1 MDQAE
6 GVEGADKLALLLRFG
21 GEEDS
26 EADFVCE
33 EVVQQE
39 AEKILV
45 IQLRILGKFLESLG
59 ESWVLEEGG
68 VDPLD
73 FPLDLAI
80 LGEDVVHEIRSEDV
94 VLELGVVVALDDEGE
109 DMALEGLLLLQVL
122 LLDLLLPLGGD
133 RLLLFPLIVPHAVR
147 VVTIIIVSFL
157 GSCARIVTV
166 LFLHK
171 IVSLIVLGVVE
182 LLILPLKYVGF
193 LLEAL
198 VLGLLKRVVLV
209 AVLPAELRIAVF
221 CYVYFVNLKGR
232 FLFLEG
238 AVALSVGRGV
248 VLVPQQLPYFL
259 LNANIFLPQ
268 LLLAVLLPLVPV
280 LNIENALDGV
290 GLQLIVN
297 EVGLVEDG
305 SPALPLSL
313 LLDLPQIDF

>member
-1 MDQAE
+1 M
-6 GVEGADKLALLLRFG
+6 
-21 GEEDS
+21 
-26 EADFVCE
+26 
-33 EVVQQE
+33 
-39 AEKILV
+39 
-45 IQLRILGKFLESLG
+45 
-59 ESWVLEEGG
+59 
-68 VDPLD
+68 
-73 FPLDLAI
+73 
-80 LGEDVVHEIRSEDV
+80 
-94 VLELGVVVALDDEGE
+94 
-109 DMALEGLLLLQVL
+109 
-122 LLDLLLPLGGD
+122 
-133 RLLLFPLIVPHAVR
+133 
-147 VVTIIIVSFL
+147 
-157 GSCARIVTV
+157 
-166 LFLHK
+166 
-171 IVSLIVLGVVE
+171 
-182 LLILPLKYVGF
+182 
-193 LLEAL
+193 
-198 VLGLLKRVVLV
+198 

-268 LLLAVLLPLVPV
+268 LLLPMLLPLVPV